1 MMNKTIKPGRQVREA
16 TLEKIEGD
24 SRTVMLSFASESP
37 VARWYGNEILS
48 CRAEHVDLSRMKDGA
63 PLLFNHD
70 PDELIGVVESASV
83 DPDKVCRA
91 LVRISRNCDDVLN
104 DIQDGIIRKVSVGY
118 ETKSIVADV
127 PESKESARTVT
138 WDWMPF
144 EISLVSVPADNS
156 VGIGRSASGDEANKS
171 PVIPAEENAMN
182 EKKDDIAAPAVKV
195 EVRDNSEQTRKE
207 ASEIVKLCRQHNAPE
222 LAERAL
228 DKGLSLADVR
238 AELLETV
245 SKRSPQPSV
254 QGKADIG
261 MSDKEKGQYSFLR
274 AIQYLSGVRGVDAT
288 LEIEA
293 SEAASKRSGQK
304 ARGLIVPHDV
314 LVHKR
319 DFTVAGTGSNAVS
332 TNLLAGSFIEILRN
346 RLVTQELGAAMLT
359 GLVGDVAIPK
369 HSTATSAYWVTEGNS
384 PTEGLPVLGQVTGTP
399 RTLGAYVD
407 ISRKLMKQASV
418 DVEAFVR
425 DDLARVLAIGID
437 YAAING
443 TGTEQPVGL
452 LATANINNPSISSAG
467 SATYAEILAFLTDIE
482 ADNARVGDMAWAMTP
497 EVWGNLAARARGT
510 GDGFILDANT
520 STCIGLRAV
529 MSNQLPANTAIL
541 GVWNQLVIGMW
552 GGLDLQV
559 DTSSLSTA
567 GGVRVVALQDVDVMV
582 RHAQAFAY
590 NSAVT
595 A

>member
-1 MMNKTIKPGRQVREA
+1 MNKTIKPGRQVREA

-293 SEAASKRSGQK
+293 SESASKRSGQK